1 MTILRSTSTR
11 AVLVLLCLACFAPG
25 LLAQTGRITG
35 QVLDASQAAVPGAAI
50 TLDNHANGQH
60 RQVTTDNA
68 GRYTLPDLP
77 IGRYSIRVEKAGFQT
92 QVKQGVEVN
101 VGAAQAVDFSLP
113 TGQLTEQIQ
122 VIAEASVLQTEGANT
137 GGVMENKQLVELP
150 INGRDYARFS
160 LLMPGAIARSNYI
173 ADLAFNG
180 LHTVHNQFSID
191 GVDAT
196 RVDQPYMSNGYER
209 GARLL
214 TGSLDTKEP
223 GS

>member
-1 MTILRSTSTR
+1 
-11 AVLVLLCLACFAPG
+11 V
-25 LLAQTGRITG
+25 
-35 QVLDASQAAVPGAAI
+35 
-50 TLDNHANGQH
+50 
-60 RQVTTDNA
+60 
-68 GRYTLPDLP
+68 
-77 IGRYSIRVEKAGFQT
+77 RVEKPGFQT
-92 QVKQGVEVN
+92 QVKRDLAVG
-101 VGAAQAVDFSLP
+101 VGAAVTEDFSLP
-113 TGQLTEQIQ
+113 TGQISEQVQ
-122 VIAEASVLQTEGANT
+122 VVGEATIVQTEGSNT
-137 GGVMENKQLVELP
+137 GGVMENRQLTELP

-214 TGSLDTKEP
+214 TGSLDTIDEFRLVRT
-223 GS
+223 SIL